1 MLKGTVRPDALIAGS
16 GMTQNVTIDTTSSAP
31 LEERIRLAVCR
42 IAESDCPVLI
52 LGEHG
57 VGKRSTAEQLHALSP
72 RRRGPYKEIRCGDL
86 DVETLLSVLATNGT
100 AYLSEISSLS
110 LPLQV
115 SLTNFYFRSHSYSC
129 RLLFGSCREPV
140 DDVRSSRMS
149 EEFYNLI
156 SPVTL
161 RIPPLRC
168 RKADIPALVE
178 ELLTQ
183 YARQFARPK
192 PVLCKEVMDYLVRHS
207 WPGNFPE
214 FQTAIK
220 TFVAIEDQAISFAV
234 LRAAAPSQRLKANHV
249 PLSLKDA
256 TRAASTQIERQLISE
271 VLAANGGNRKR
282 TADELGISYKALLYK
297 IKQFESATHSDNSK
311 SGVML

>member
-1 MLKGTVRPDALIAGS
+1 LI
-16 GMTQNVTIDTTSSAP
+16 QNVTIDTNSSAP
-31 LEERIRLAVCR
+31 IKERIRLAISR
-42 IAESDCPVLI
+42 IAENDCPVLI

-57 VGKRSTAEQLHALSP
+57 VGKRSTAQQLHVLLP
-72 RRRGPYKEIRCGDL
+72 RRRGTYREIRSGDL
-86 DVETLLSVLATNGT
+86 DLETLLTVLSINCTV
-100 AYLSEISSLS
+100 YLSEVSSLS
-110 LPLQV
+110 LPLQDA
-115 SLTNFYFRSHSYSC
+115 LINLYFRSNSHCC

-140 DDVRSSRMS
+140 DDVRSTRMR
-149 EEFYNLI
+149 EDFYYLV
-156 SPVTL
+156 SSVAF

-168 RKADIPALVE
+168 RKTEIPALAD

-192 PVLCKEVMDYLVRHS
+192 PILCKEVMDYLVEHS

-220 TFVAIEDQAISFAV
+220 TFVAIEDQAISFAA
-234 LRAAAPSQRLKANHV
+234 LRAAAPGQRLKANHT

-282 TADELGISYKALLYK
+282 TADDLGISYKALLYK
-297 IKQFESATHSDNSK
+297 IKQFASVSHSTNAK
-311 SGVML
+311 SGVWL